1 MKVVLLE
8 EQKAN
13 RVLKVLLLVL
23 AFSLTTS
30 RATGFL
36 GPRGVIC
43 DTDWLTTSA
52 PCIWR
57 NVFIELILWTLAL
70 VILVINLII
79 DHDFAGFYSTC
90 KQNWLIFV
98 FILLAFISLGWTIR
112 FEITLYKAIILLITS
127 LLAIYIGHSF
137 RLDDILKILVLYYV
151 FLCTINLLFVLFMK
165 PLGIMPDSFFQGAWR
180 GIFWHRNYLGCFMA
194 LGVILFLVNLLASK
208 KIGGSDFY
216 LNLVMLMLTSFL
228 LIKSKNA
235 TGIIT
240 AIVLVGLVIILF
252 FWVKWRQ
259 KMKPAHYYGFLA
271 ISIAVVTLVILKL
284 EFFLGL
290 LGRNTS
296 LTGRVPMWGYLFQH
310 IISQRPWLG
319 YGYGAIWHMQGF
331 MEELERVFHWGV
343 GMGDNGYIDILLHL
357 GVIGII
363 LLITIIV
370 IGFIRGVKYF
380 LRKRTLEAAFPIL
393 VMVFV
398 IVANISFSLI
408 LETETFVWM
417 IVLALLSSQS
427 FTFSS
432 KSEYGQEIET
442 ESGAI

>member
-1 MKVVLLE
+1 METVFLE
-8 EQKAN
+8 KQLAN
-13 RVLKVLLLVL
+13 RVLKVLLLIFV
-23 AFSLTTS
+23 FSLATS

-57 NVFIELILWTLAL
+57 NVSIELILWTLAL
-70 VILVINLII
+70 VILALNLIF
-79 DHDFAGFYSTC
+79 DHDFTGFYSTC

-112 FEITLYKAIILLITS
+112 FEITLYKSIILLLTS
-127 LLAIYIGHSF
+127 LMAIYIGHSF
-137 RLDDILKILVLYYV
+137 RLDHILKILVLYYV
-151 FLCTINLLFVLFMK
+151 FLCTFNLLFVLFFNT
-165 PLGIMPDSFFQGAWR
+165 LGIMPDPFYQGAWR
-180 GIFWHRNYLGCFMA
+180 GIFWHRNFLGCFMA
-194 LGVILFLVNLLASK
+194 LGVTLFLVNLLAIK
-208 KIGGSDFY
+208 KIGGGDFY
-216 LNLVMLMLTSFL
+216 LNLLMLMLTSFL

-240 AIVLVGLVIILF
+240 AIVLVGLVFILF
-252 FWVKWRQ
+252 FWVKWHQ

-271 ISIAVVTLVILKL
+271 IAIAVVAFVLSKL

-296 LTGRVPMWGYLFQH
+296 LTGRVPMWGYLFKQ

-331 MEELERVFHWGV
+331 LEELEGVFHWGV

-357 GVIGII
+357 GVIGMII
-363 LLITIIV
+363 LIIILV
-370 IGFIRGVKYF
+370 LGFIRGVKFF
-380 LRKRTLEAAFPIL
+380 LQKRTLEAAFPIL
-393 VMVFV
+393 VLVFV
-398 IVANISFSLI
+398 IVANISISLI

-417 IVLALLSSQS
+417 VALATLVSISPRFTTMAETTQTFQSSPRN
-427 FTFSS
+427 
-432 KSEYGQEIET
+432 
-442 ESGAI
+442 